1 MSVGPWCRL
10 RRRAMIQAE
19 RREEARMRVGVVGA
33 TGLIGRRVVD
43 ALAGRG
49 DEVVALVRGGREVP
63 GARVIA
69 WDPAAGGVP
78 SGALDGCAAVV
89 NLAGSTIGRRWN
101 NAVKREIVSSR
112 VDLTDRVVA
121 AIGADG
127 PRTLVNASAVGYY
140 GNREEEEVDESAAP
154 GTGFL
159 AEVCQRWEASARA
172 GEAAGVRVVCLRTG
186 IVLDADGGALAQMLP
201 PTKIGLGGPIAGGR
215 QWLPW
220 IHIDDAAGLVL
231 RALDDAGIAGPLN
244 LVAPG
249 IVRQGEFAKALG
261 HAVGRPAIAP
271 TPAFAIKV
279 MLGQGAQIILQ
290 GQHVVPRR
298 ALDAGYPFRFTDL
311 PAALEDLLGG

>member
-1 MSVGPWCRL
+1 
-10 RRRAMIQAE
+10 MIHAE
-19 RREEARMRVGVVGA
+19 RREEAGMRVAVVGA

-49 DEVVALVRGGREVP
+49 DEVVALVRGGRDVP

-78 SGALDGCAAVV
+78 SGALDGCDAVV

-101 NAVKREIVSSR
+101 DEVKREIVSSR
-112 VDLTDRVVA
+112 VALTDRVVA
-121 AIGADG
+121 TIGADG

-140 GNREEEEVDESAAP
+140 GNREEEVDESAVP

-186 IVLDADGGALAQMLP
+186 IVLDVDGGALAQMLP
-201 PTKIGLGGPIAGGR
+201 PTKLGLGGPIAGGR

-220 IHIDDAAGLVL
+220 IHIDDARELVL

-290 GQHVVPRR
+290 GQRVVPRR
-298 ALDAGYPFRFTDL
+298 ALDAGYAFRFPDL
-311 PAALEDLLGG
+311 PAALEDLLGE

>member
-1 MSVGPWCRL
+1 
-10 RRRAMIQAE
+10 
-19 RREEARMRVGVVGA
+19 MRVAVVGA

-43 ALAGRG
+43 SLGGRG
-49 DEVVALVRGGREVP
+49 DEVVAVVRGGREVP
-63 GARVIA
+63 GAAVIA
-69 WDPAAGGVP
+69 WDPAEGGVP
-78 SGALDGCAAVV
+78 PGALDGCDAVV

-101 NAVKREIVSSR
+101 DEVKREIVSSR
-112 VDLTDRVVA
+112 VDLTDRLVVA
-121 AIGADG
+121 IGTDG

-140 GNREEEEVDESAAP
+140 GNREEEVDESAAP
-154 GTGFL
+154 GAGFL

-172 GEAAGVRVVCLRTG
+172 AEAAGVRVVCLRTG

-201 PTKIGLGGPIAGGR
+201 PTKLGLGGPIAGGR

-220 IHIDDAAGLVL
+220 IHIDDAARLVL
-231 RALDDAGIAGPLN
+231 RSLDDAGVAGPLN

-271 TPAFAIKV
+271 APAFAIKV

-290 GQHVVPRR
+290 GQRVVPRR
-298 ALDAGYPFRFTDL
+298 ALDAGYVFRFPDL
-311 PAALEDLLGG
+311 PAALEDLLGE